1 MTRSISTLSGSIRR
15 LGDRRVAQLQFKM
28 MCERPRAAEGGRGSL
43 TRHLEWLTNALECT
57 ECLLEIGDQV
67 FDVFDSYGETHKPVR
82 NT

>member
-1 MTRSISTLSGSIRR
+1 
-15 LGDRRVAQLQFKM
+15 M
-28 MCERPRAAEGGRGSL
+28 MCERPPRSLRSRLPLTRGRAAEGGRGSV

>member
-1 MTRSISTLSGSIRR
+1 VSDPLAGYA
-15 LGDRRVAQLQFKM
+15 RVSPP
-28 MCERPRAAEGGRGSL
+28 RGRAAEGGRGSL

>member
-1 MTRSISTLSGSIRR
+1 
-15 LGDRRVAQLQFKM
+15 M
-28 MCERPRAAEGGRGSL
+28 MCE
-43 TRHLEWLTNALECT
+43 RHLEWLTNALECT

>member
-1 MTRSISTLSGSIRR
+1 MALLKTKYLPGYF
-15 LGDRRVAQLQFKM
+15 L
-28 MCERPRAAEGGRGSL
+28 ERGRAAEGGRGSL

>member
-1 MTRSISTLSGSIRR
+1 V
-15 LGDRRVAQLQFKM
+15 GDPLARFARVSPS
-28 MCERPRAAEGGRGSL
+28 RGGRAAEGGRGSL

-57 ECLLEIGDQV
+57 ECLLEIGDEV